1 MTATGSASSNSPPAI
16 AGAGSSA
23 PSAPGVR
30 CAPPCTLVIFGAGGD
45 LTKRL
50 LMPSIYN
57 LACSKLLPDS
67 FTIVGVD
74 IVKQDDAAWQAS
86 LSAAMQSFT
95 QDKTAEAY
103 TPQIDAAAWKWVT
116 DRLHYLPG
124 DFKDADTFDRLR
136 QMIGDASAIFY
147 LAVAARF
154 FSTVV
159 NGLGNAQ
166 LFKESDGKFRRLVI
180 EKPFGSDLPSA
191 QALNAAILNQAD
203 ESQIYRIDHFLGKET
218 VQSIMAVRF
227 GNGMFEPTWRR
238 EYIDH
243 IQITAAETVGV
254 EARGS
259 FYEPTGALRDMVPN
273 HLFTLLS
280 MVAMDP
286 PNSFDADDVRT
297 EKARVA
303 KAMRPIKPSDAV
315 RGQYT
320 AGAEA
325 GHAVVG
331 YRQEQNVSPQST
343 TETFVA
349 LKVFIENWRWTGVP
363 FYLRTGKRMAGRRTE
378 IAIHYKPA
386 PYRMFR
392 DTPVEAL
399 TPNIVRLLI
408 DPEQGTEQQFMA
420 KIPGPEMRLGRV
432 DMSMRYKDFFQER
445 ANVGYETL
453 LYDCMMG
460 DATLFQR
467 ADAIEAG
474 WAAVQPLLDAWGQ
487 GEGTVENYAAGSEGP
502 AGADALIAGQG
513 RQWLKLGQS

>member
-1 MTATGSASSNSPPAI
+1 MTDT
-16 AGAGSSA
+16 A
-23 PSAPGVR
+23 PSAPGVH

-50 LMPSIYN
+50 LTPSVYN
-57 LACSKLLPDS
+57 LVCSKLLPDNFS
-67 FTIVGVD
+67 IVGID
-74 IVKQDDAAWQAS
+74 IVKQDDEAWRAS
-86 LSAAMQSFT
+86 LTAAMQSFT
-95 QDKTAEAY
+95 ADKTAEAY
-103 TPQIDAAAWKWVT
+103 TPEIDATAWKWMT

-124 DFKDADTFDRLR
+124 DFKDAATFDRLR
-136 QMIGDASAIFY
+136 QTIGDGSAIFY

-154 FSTVV
+154 FATVV
-159 NGLGNAQ
+159 EGLGKSQ
-166 LFKESDGKFRRLVI
+166 LFNESGDNFRRLII

-191 QALNAAILNQAD
+191 QALNAAILKQAD

-286 PNSFDADDVRT
+286 PNSFDAGDVRT

-303 KAMRPIKPSDAV
+303 KAMKPVKPGDAV
-315 RGQYT
+315 RGQY
-320 AGAEA
+320 ASGAEA
-325 GHAVVG
+325 GHPVVG
-331 YRQEQNVSPQST
+331 YREEPNVSPQST

-349 LKVFIENWRWTGVP
+349 MKVFIENWRWTGVP

-392 DTPVEAL
+392 DTPVEQL
-399 TPNIVRLLI
+399 KPNIVRILI
-408 DPEQGTEQQFMA
+408 DPEQGMEQQFMA
-420 KIPGPEMRLGRV
+420 KIPGPEMRLGPV

-474 WAAVQPLLDAWGQ
+474 WAAVQPLLDAWSQ
-487 GEGTVENYAAGSEGP
+487 GEGELETYTAGTEGP
-502 AGADALIAGQG
+502 AAADTLLTGDG
-513 RQWLKLGQS
+513 REWLKLG